1 MKLRI
6 KAVFVLIVLGL
17 TYSCFEDNDDN
28 AISASEIKDF
38 VWKGMNAVY
47 LYKQNIP
54 DLANDRFSSNN
65 EYATYLNSFSTPESL
80 FESLIYE
87 RQTVDRFSWIT
98 NDYIALEEQLS
109 GGLNFSNGME
119 ANLYLVPGS
128 ITELYGVV
136 RLVLPGSNAD
146 NQGLERGQI
155 FDKVDGV
162 TLTLE
167 NWRQLIS
174 GDSFTLNLANY
185 NDNGTED
192 TDDDSLESTT
202 DTVNLTKTSYTENPV
217 YLSDIFQVDGENVGY
232 LVYNGFTPAYDSQLN
247 AVFGDFAAN
256 NVQHLILDL
265 RYNPGGNVGTATALG
280 SMVTGQFNGD
290 VFAKLNY
297 NDELAGNNSEYLFS
311 NTLEN
316 GNTIN
321 NLNLNK
327 VYVLTTGSSASA
339 SEMIINSLRAHMD
352 QVIQIGTTT
361 TGKSQ
366 ASVTIYDSP
375 NLQREGANPNHNYAM
390 QPLIAITVNKFDE
403 QVPSSGLVPTIA
415 LEEVSYNYGTLGDVN
430 ETLLAAALA
439 DIEGSSRLS
448 IPQFNFEVIGD
459 SNKTVPFSDIMYIKN
474 SVFTQE

>member
-65 EYATYLNSFSTPESL
+65 EYATYLNSFTTPESL

-128 ITELYGVV
+128 TTNLYGVV

-146 NQGLERGQI
+146 NQGLVRGQI

-232 LVYNGFTPAYDSQLN
+232 LVYNGFTPL
-247 AVFGDFAAN
+247 
-256 NVQHLILDL
+256 
-265 RYNPGGNVGTATALG
+265 
-280 SMVTGQFNGD
+280 
-290 VFAKLNY
+290 
-297 NDELAGNNSEYLFS
+297 
-311 NTLEN
+311 
-316 GNTIN
+316 
-321 NLNLNK
+321 
-327 VYVLTTGSSASA
+327 
-339 SEMIINSLRAHMD
+339 
-352 QVIQIGTTT
+352 
-361 TGKSQ
+361 
-366 ASVTIYDSP
+366 
-375 NLQREGANPNHNYAM
+375 
-390 QPLIAITVNKFDE
+390 
-403 QVPSSGLVPTIA
+403 
-415 LEEVSYNYGTLGDVN
+415 
-430 ETLLAAALA
+430 
-439 DIEGSSRLS
+439 
-448 IPQFNFEVIGD
+448 
-459 SNKTVPFSDIMYIKN
+459 
-474 SVFTQE
+474 